1 MKRFTARP
9 AARGEIGVVL
19 QTHDS
24 EETIMSRFENIAFVL
39 LMAGWMI
46 LDGLYVLSTI
56 ALP

>member
-1 MKRFTARP
+1 
-9 AARGEIGVVL
+9 
-19 QTHDS
+19 
-24 EETIMSRFENIAFVL
+24 MSRFENIAFAL

>member
-1 MKRFTARP
+1 VKRFTARP
-9 AARGEIGVVL
+9 AVRGEIGVVL

>member
-1 MKRFTARP
+1 
-9 AARGEIGVVL
+9 
-19 QTHDS
+19 
-24 EETIMSRFENIAFVL
+24 MSRFENIAFVL